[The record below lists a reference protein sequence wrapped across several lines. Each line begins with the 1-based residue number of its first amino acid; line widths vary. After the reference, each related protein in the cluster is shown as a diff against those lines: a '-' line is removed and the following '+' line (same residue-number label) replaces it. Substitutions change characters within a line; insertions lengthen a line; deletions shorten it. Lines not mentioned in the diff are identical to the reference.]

1 MAQMAVHDGS
11 TVVTLYRP
19 NQLQVGIDVRF
30 DNIPQVYLNQSVEII
45 NPALSS
51 PITGKVLFISSE
63 ADRQKNTLQ
72 VKVDIPDELPVFKPE
87 MLVDVTF
94 LAASHSD
101 QKTDGAAARTLFI
114 PQSYLYRNGN
124 EHFVWIADRT
134 HSIARK
140 TTVQV
145 GLARLTDLVEIT
157 DGLNLSSRIISSSPD
172 YLRDGQRIRITD
184 ERVPTAVKDPLLDAS
199 NQSESDT
206 PSEKD
211 TP

>member
-1 MAQMAVHDGS
+1 MAQMAGHDGS

-19 NQLQVGIDVRF
+19 DQLQVGIDVRF
-30 DNIPQVYLNQSVEII
+30 DNIPQVYLNQPVEII

-72 VKVDIPDELPVFKPE
+72 VKVDIPNDHPVCKPE
-87 MLVDVTF
+87 MLAAVPF
-94 LAASHSD
+94 LAAHRSD
-101 QKTDGAAARTLFI
+101 QKTDGAAAHTLFI
-114 PQSYLYRNGN
+114 PHTYLYRNGN

-134 HSIARK
+134 DGIARK

-145 GLARLTDLVEIT
+145 GLGRLTDLVEIT
-157 DGLNLSSRIISSSPD
+157 HGLNLSSRIITSSPD
-172 YLRDGQRIRITD
+172 YLRNGQRIRITA
-184 ERVPTAVKDPLLDAS
+184 ERAPNALKKPVLDRS
-199 NQSESDT
+199 NELESGT
-206 PSEKD
+206 PPKKD